1 MFVASPDKDIGR
13 VAKRM
18 PGHTTDKR
26 GGLRQRGS
34 KKVQTA
40 PGGRVA
46 VVQLPAN
53 VALLA
58 PASFCAIAP
67 GRFAIWRQA
76 GYKESLIWMFRCLYA
91 HEVKCKQH
99 NNKVGSLSAP

>member
-1 MFVASPDKDIGR
+1 
-13 VAKRM
+13 M

-53 VALLA
+53 VALLVHDG
-58 PASFCAIAP
+58 ASVFLNYRTC
-67 GRFAIWRQA
+67 FHLQ
-76 GYKESLIWMFRCLYA
+76 
-91 HEVKCKQH
+91 VKSFTLQLGVA
-99 NNKVGSLSAP
+99 NAQTAVGFNIDVAKMETAERVPII